1 MNRFNISLPRTTIN
15 WLGRF
20 WRKEDG
26 VVSIEAVMVFPL
38 LFWSMW
44 TSYTY
49 FDSYRQSAINL
60 KAAYAVADII
70 SREHTSMSKQYITN
84 MYELQKFLISDRSA
98 VSMRISLVK
107 YEADNDRHVVEW
119 TCPRGESFEKLDNAT
134 LFTEYKDRI
143 PVMADGAVMILVE
156 TKDWYTRPF
165 KIGYG
170 DHSFAINKFMFT
182 QPRGLTNLK
191 VVNPDDC

>member
-1 MNRFNISLPRTTIN
+1 MNRFNLSLPRTAAS

-49 FDSYRQSAINL
+49 FDSYRQSASNL
-60 KAAYAVADII
+60 KAAFAVADII
-70 SREHTSMSKQYITN
+70 SREDQQITKQYITN
-84 MYELQKFLISDRSA
+84 LYELQKFMISDRSA
-98 VSMRISLVK
+98 VSMRISFVR
-107 YEADNDRHVVEW
+107 YDQDQDRHFVLW

-134 LFTEYKDRI
+134 LLNEYKDRI
-143 PVMADGAVMILVE
+143 PVMADRAVMILVE

-182 QPRGLTNLK
+182 QPRGLTNIT
-191 VVNPDDC
+191 VADPDDC